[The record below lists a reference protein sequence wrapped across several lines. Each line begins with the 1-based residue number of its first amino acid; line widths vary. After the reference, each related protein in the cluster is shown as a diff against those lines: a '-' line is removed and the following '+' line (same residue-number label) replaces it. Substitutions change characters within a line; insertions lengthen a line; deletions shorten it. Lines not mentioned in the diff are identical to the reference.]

1 MVCMYVWGVKP
12 HNRCSQKEP
21 PGGSLGC
28 LRVSGAIGVVG
39 KRCIE
44 LMERKCNMAKLLHLG
59 VNTLNTAEGK
69 TFWASLQES
78 VHNTDVRKSPP
89 LLNSF
94 ILTSILVV
102 IFHISSVFTFHFS
115 LD

>member
-69 TFWASLQES
+69 TFWASLQECADF
-78 VHNTDVRKSPP
+78 TDVRKSPP